1 MADVIAS
8 PRQDLPK
15 KLPALPVIEHPALRR
30 SEENDLL
37 QIRGNS
43 REATAIFDEGD
54 DCLPPLRRR
63 TSQQGRQGHSRV
75 LTWPLGQGKGKTR
88 NINSGGPAL
97 EKPSHKLTTE
107 ELEDLI
113 REKLLTRISGLRQ
126 LFRSNDPMG
135 KGNVSREALSNILY
149 HLCGYLTSEQISGLL
164 KRLGLDTQSTIS
176 FENFVRHFQDNE
188 TLTKEWVDPV
198 FRPPS
203 HFNYLANL
211 PANRLRQRQRE
222 IAMEQEHALRKQGR
236 KKTPPKF
243 FSALEV
249 FPQLKRRVQQGTLS
263 YTKLLPP
270 SCFDADGMVLKPQLR
285 TALHVLGYQMYEEE
299 FEKVWDRFDKTGLGA
314 VNTVVFL
321 KTLGINPLLEHLKRA
336 KQIPTDK
343 PVDEDK
349 EKVPSEK
356 EHDVEEETR
365 LPSRHAEA
373 NKDLPQEEK
382 SASAGQDRILRLF
395 AEKFK
400 EGYTQVVNSFGK
412 YDPEDTGQISKADFR
427 KALSEYRLQLG
438 PVETEHFLQRCGMRE
453 HSMVPYKKL
462 MDLYLDRSEKGQ
474 LQAVLDDPKHRFNR
488 SRDSAIGSTTAFDA
502 EARLLDILQADF
514 LALLGAFK
522 QLDRDNLGLI
532 KRYQFKELLE
542 TRFKMKVT
550 NDELSSVLRPLLED
564 TNHGL
569 IPYAQ
574 FLELFISPR
583 EDKEVSINVKIPSS
597 ATVSVKPATTP
608 KDLNSPR
615 RPPSRKSQERS
626 SLKTDTA
633 KKESQPRSVLQLFS
647 LIRELLTEKFQVIQ
661 KTFQGMDQLKKGY
674 VSKGMFLRLFERY
687 ELKFTS
693 PEVDLLWFKLPVEED
708 GTVSFAHLVEFSF
721 LNFNVTTAAKESGQT
736 GSGCL
741 SRVLQDYAKSLSH
754 NRWESLTE
762 EKEGD
767 NGDSLPTPPSVVP
780 HEDAES
786 PTEDKTLPPLK
797 SQNKLSVEAILK
809 NIKQQVCSQWSEMRN
824 AFIAVDEEG
833 SAALEFDDFKGV
845 MKRFCKDMTDE
856 ECLSLCLKFD
866 RGKNSRVCY
875 LEFLKTFLPTMP
887 VKVVKVDQLG
897 PRAPINRYLTKA
909 AWLDRKR
916 AQEAVDGVVD
926 KIRNQMI
933 SDWKGLRRAFRKMDS
948 LGDGFVSVTDFKSAM
963 NRFNFP
969 LNEEDF
975 FHVFSVF
982 DENMEGR
989 VSYVEFMRRSLSE

>member
-15 KLPALPVIEHPALRR
+15 KLPALPVIEHPGLRR
-30 SEENDLL
+30 SEENNDLL

-43 REATAIFDEGD
+43 REATAIVEEGND
-54 DCLPPLRRR
+54 SLPPLRRR
-63 TSQQGRQGHSRV
+63 TSQQGRKGHSRV
-75 LTWPLGQGKGKTR
+75 LTWPLGQGKGKTS
-88 NINSGGPAL
+88 NSSGPAL
-97 EKPSHKLTTE
+97 EKPSHKLSAE

-135 KGNVSREALSNILY
+135 KGNVSREALANILY
-149 HLCGYLTSEQISGLL
+149 HLCGYLTSDQISGVL

-176 FENFVRHFQDNE
+176 FENFVHHFQDNE

-198 FRPPS
+198 LRPPS

-222 IAMEQEHALRKQGR
+222 IALEQKHAVHKQGQ
-236 KKTPPKF
+236 KKTPPKL

-249 FPQLKRRVQQGTLS
+249 FPQLKRRVQQGTLP
-263 YTKLLPP
+263 YAKLLPP

-285 TALHVLGYQMYEEE
+285 TALQVLGYQMYEEE

-314 VNTVVFL
+314 VNSVVFF
-321 KTLGINPLLEHLKRA
+321 KTLGVNPFYEF
-336 KQIPTDK
+336 P
-343 PVDEDK
+343 
-349 EKVPSEK
+349 EKVKQLPSTEPEKEEEEQKVSSEK
-356 EHDVEEETR
+356 EHDDEEEVR
-365 LPSRHAEA
+365 LHSAHAEA
-373 NKDLPQEEK
+373 GRDLPQEEK
-382 SASAGQDRILRLF
+382 STSAGQNRVLTLF

-400 EGYTQVVNSFGK
+400 EGYTQVVNSFKK
-412 YDPEDTGQISKADFR
+412 YDPEDTGQMSKADFR

-488 SRDSAIGSTTAFDA
+488 SRDSALGSTTAFDA
-502 EARLLDILQADF
+502 EARLLDIIQADF

-522 QLDRDNLGLI
+522 QLDRDNLGVI

-542 TRFKMKVT
+542 ARFKMKVT
-550 NDELSSVLRPLLED
+550 DDELTSVLRPLLED
-564 TNHGL
+564 TNHSL
-569 IPYAQ
+569 IPYAR
-574 FLELFISPR
+574 FLELFSSPR
-583 EDKEVSINVKIPSS
+583 QHKEVSINVKIPSPS
-597 ATVSVKPATTP
+597 TANVKPTTSP
-608 KDLNSPR
+608 KDFNSPR
-615 RPPSRKSQERS
+615 RPLSRKSQERS
-626 SLKTDTA
+626 ASHTETA
-633 KKESQPRSVLQLFS
+633 KKESQPRNLLQLFS
-647 LIRELLTEKFQVIQ
+647 LVREILTEKFQVIQ

-674 VSKGMFLRLFERY
+674 LSKGMFLRLFERY

-693 PEVDLLWFKLPVEED
+693 PEVDLLWSKLPVEKD
-708 GTVSFAHLVEFSF
+708 GMVSFAHLVEFSF
-721 LNFNVTTAAKESGQT
+721 LNFNVTTAGEESGQAA
-736 GSGCL
+736 SGCL

-754 NRWESLTE
+754 NRLESVAE
-762 EKEGD
+762 EKD
-767 NGDSLPTPPSVVP
+767 VDSDSFPTPPSVVAQ
-780 HEDAES
+780 EDQAES

-797 SQNKLSVEAILK
+797 TQNKLSVEEILK
-809 NIKQQVCSQWSEMRN
+809 SIKQQVCSQWSEMRN
-824 AFIAVDEEG
+824 AFNAVDKEG
-833 SAALEFDDFKGV
+833 SATLEFDDFKGV

-856 ECLSLCLKFD
+856 ECLSLCWKFD
-866 RGKNSRVCY
+866 RRKNSRVCY
-875 LEFLKTFLPTMP
+875 LEFLKKFLPTMP
-887 VKVVKVDQLG
+887 VKVDHLG
-897 PRAPINRYLTKA
+897 PMAPVTRYLTKA
-909 AWLDRKR
+909 AWLDGKR
-916 AQEAVDGVVD
+916 AQEAVDTVVD

-948 LGDGFVSVTDFKSAM
+948 LGDGFVSVTDFKATM
-963 NRFNFP
+963 YRFNFP

-975 FHVFSVF
+975 FHIFSVF

-989 VSYVEFMRRSLSE
+989 ISYVEFMRRSLSE